1 MSFIFSNDS
10 KTIFWRAFTISG
22 QPAGLGA
29 DCPVCGSRVRYGLY
43 AGDTFEHCG
52 KRERVPTDWSDLP
65 CRSLKRGMPELPK
78 GHLLLDTWD
87 GSAGMSWDEESAA
100 KSDDPGAFEVTWI

>member
-1 MSFIFSNDS
+1 MGLFGEDS
-10 KTIFWRAFTISG
+10 RTIFWRAFTISG

-29 DCPVCGSRVRYGLY
+29 ECPTCGGRVRYGLY

-52 KRERVPTDWSDLP
+52 EREPVPKSWDGLE
-65 CRSLKRGMPELPK
+65 CRSLKRGMPVLPK
-78 GHLLLDTWD
+78 GYLVVDTWD

-100 KSDDPGAFEVTWI
+100 KSDDASAYEVPWV